1 MSVFDTL
8 RIAASGLTAQRLR
21 MDVAA
26 SNLANTETTNTPEG
40 GPYKPESVFFTT
52 LQVTADAA
60 GQGVQAV
67 AILTP
72 NTPPKVAYDPQNP
85 AADANG
91 YVSYPDIDLAAQMS
105 DLMGASRSYSI
116 DSTVVT
122 AVKQTALEAIDL
134 GRRQ

>member
-26 SNLANTETTNTPEG
+26 SNLANTQTTNSPQG
-40 GPYKPESVFFTT
+40 GAYRPESVFFTT
-52 LQVTADAA
+52 LQMTADG
-60 GQGVQAV
+60 GQGVQAT

-72 NTPPKVAYDPQNP
+72 NTPPKVVYDPGNA

-91 YVSYPDIDLAAQMS
+91 YVSYPDIDIAAQMA
-105 DLMGASRSYSI
+105 DLMGASRSYGI
-116 DSTVVT
+116 NSTVIQ
-122 AVKQTALEAIDL
+122 AAKQSALDAIDI
-134 GRRQ
+134 GRRS

>member
-26 SNLANTETTNTPEG
+26 SNLANTQTTNTPQG
-40 GPYKPESVFFTT
+40 GPYQPESVFFTT
-52 LQVTADAA
+52 LQMTADGA
-60 GQGVQAV
+60 GKGVQAS

-72 NTPPKVAYDPQNP
+72 NTPPKVVYDPGN
-85 AADANG
+85 ASADANG
-91 YVSYPDIDLAAQMS
+91 YVSYPDIDIAAQMA

-116 DSTVVT
+116 GSTVVQ
-122 AVKQTALEAIDL
+122 AVKQSALDAIDI
-134 GRRQ
+134 GRRS